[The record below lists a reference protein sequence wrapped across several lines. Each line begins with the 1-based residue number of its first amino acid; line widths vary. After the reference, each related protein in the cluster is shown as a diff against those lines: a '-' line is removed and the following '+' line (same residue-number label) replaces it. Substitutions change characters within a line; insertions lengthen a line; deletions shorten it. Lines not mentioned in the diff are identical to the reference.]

1 MIIFNKGFQFLIK
14 LKSIIFESNWL
25 QMSFSAYAFPEN
37 QTRDLGIARSSIV
50 CMKDFFFLSMH

>member
-50 CMKDFFFLSMH
+50 CMKDFFF